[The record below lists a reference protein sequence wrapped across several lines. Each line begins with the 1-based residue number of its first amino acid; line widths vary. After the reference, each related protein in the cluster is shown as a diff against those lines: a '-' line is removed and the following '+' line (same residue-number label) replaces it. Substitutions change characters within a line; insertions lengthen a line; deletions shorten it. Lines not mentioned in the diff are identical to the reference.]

1 MSVEKYIVADAET
14 GLKLI
19 QDGTV
24 STCITSPPYYG
35 LRDYGINDQIGLEK
49 TPEEYIERL
58 VRIFREV
65 KRVLKD
71 DGTLWIV
78 IGDCYA
84 GSGKGAAQY
93 PENALKYKQGTNK
106 GMLGA
111 RTTKQTKTPGCK
123 PKDLIGI
130 PWMLAFA
137 LRADGW
143 YLRQDIIWQK
153 PNAMPES
160 VKDRCTGSHE
170 HILLLSKSRKYY
182 YDADAIAEPAAFDGR
197 KETFNKGSGKY
208 ADAAI
213 VPGNRPQT
221 QHMAGKAHE
230 CWRMKDGIRIRNKRD
245 VWTISTKPYR
255 GAHFATFPPELIRPC
270 ILAGSKQGG
279 TIVDPFFGSGTTGIV
294 AKEEGRGFI
303 GIDVNRDYMEM
314 AQSRINGQKGEN
326 NGQEARLQND
336 QRGKRNA

>member
-1 MSVEKYIVADAET
+1 MSIEKYITADAET
-14 GLKLI
+14 GLQLI
-19 QDGTV
+19 QDGTADA
-24 STCITSPPYYG
+24 CITSPPYYG
-35 LRDYGINDQIGLEK
+35 LRDYGNSDQIGLES
-49 TPEEYIERL
+49 TPEEYIDRL

-65 KRVLKD
+65 KRALKD

-84 GSGKGAAQY
+84 GSGKGAANY
-93 PENALKYKQGTNK
+93 PENTLKYKQGTNR

-111 RTTKQTKTPGCK
+111 RATKQVRTPSCK

-143 YLRQDIIWQK
+143 YLRNDIIWQK

-170 HILLLSKSRKYY
+170 HILLLSKSRKYHF
-182 YDADAIAEPAAFDGR
+182 DAEAIEEPASFDGR

-208 ADAAI
+208 AEAAI
-213 VPGNRPQT
+213 VPGNHPQT
-221 QHMAGKAHE
+221 QHMAGKPHE
-230 CWRMKDGIRIRNKRD
+230 RWRTKNGVHIRNKRD
-245 VWTISTKPYR
+245 VWTVSTKPYR

-270 ILAGSKQGG
+270 VLAGSRPGG
-279 TIVDPFFGSGTTGIV
+279 IVIDPFFGSGTTGIV

-303 GIDVNRDYMEM
+303 GIDINREYMEM
-314 AQSRINGQKGEN
+314 ARSRINGQKGDH
-326 NGQEARLQND
+326 NGQEAQLQND
-336 QRGKRNA
+336 Q